1 MIILEYIL
9 NKRQL
14 KIIEILKNSTEPI
27 NSKALATDIGCS
39 TKTIQVEVKNIN
51 STLEKVKIDSIR
63 GMGYKL
69 VGDIKSI
76 DKLENNTNYNDMD
89 RVSYILKQ
97 ILTLYKNK
105 TLKLENL
112 ADDMYVS
119 LSTIKNDLK
128 EVKDILKDYNLK
140 IISKHKLGISLDGD
154 IEDLKRCI
162 LESNIKYKDLS
173 LEGFF
178 TDYVK
183 LNIGNIRLEI
193 LNNLQEENI
202 ILTDYEFN
210 NIFNYILIS
219 LSIEENKDYKSYTKD
234 YITNYQN
241 KFIKENNKENKEK
254 ILNSIEKF
262 TKNLKLATSIDLSND
277 RVFKEYL
284 YRHIKS
290 FCIKKDFGVNNQSIV
305 ANEIK
310 LKYPFAFELATIA
323 KTTLEKD
330 LDLEIDENETANI
343 AIHIGGALQRSHE
356 NINEKSLKAI
366 IVCAS
371 GVGTSMLIK
380 AKLEAKFDKKIEI
393 LKVIPSYLIDY
404 VKVLDV
410 DFIIATVPV
419 NIKGIPVINVSPFL
433 DDKEIKIIEKF
444 LDTGKIYYNINLS
457 EIFNKEL
464 FFTDLDFDNKFD
476 VINYMSNILLQ
487 KDYIDEEM
495 KNSYIDREKIATTE
509 IGNMVAIPHGAKGK
523 VFKNAV
529 AIGILKNPIPWEIGQ
544 VRLVVMLCLQKESIL
559 NYEDLFSN
567 IYKRIDSIAKV
578 ISICESKK
586 YDKFIAM
593 FKN

>member
-419 NIKGIPVINVSPFL
+419 NIKDIPVINVSPFL

-586 YDKFIAM
+586 YDKFIANS
-593 FKN
+593 F

>member
-1 MIILEYIL
+1 MEYIL

-69 VGDIKSI
+69 VGDIKSV

-419 NIKGIPVINVSPFL
+419 NIKDIPVINVSPFL

>member
-1 MIILEYIL
+1 MEYIL

-69 VGDIKSI
+69 VGDIKSV

-89 RVSYILKQ
+89 RISYILKQ

-330 LDLEIDENETANI
+330 LNLEIDENETANI

-419 NIKGIPVINVSPFL
+419 NIKDIPVINVSPFL

-529 AIGILKNPIPWEIGQ
+529 AIGILKNPIPWEVGQ

>member
-1 MIILEYIL
+1 MEYIL

-69 VGDIKSI
+69 VGDIKSV

-89 RVSYILKQ
+89 RISYILKQ

-330 LDLEIDENETANI
+330 LELEIDENETANI

>member
-1 MIILEYIL
+1 MEYFL

-69 VGDIKSI
+69 VGDIKSV

-89 RVSYILKQ
+89 RISYILKQ

-476 VINYMSNILLQ
+476 VINYMSDILL
-487 KDYIDEEM
+487 KKNYIDEEM

>member
-1 MIILEYIL
+1 MEYIL

-69 VGDIKSI
+69 VGDIKSV

-89 RVSYILKQ
+89 RISYILKQ

-128 EVKDILKDYNLK
+128 EVKDILKNYNLK

-193 LNNLQEENI
+193 LNNLQKENI

-219 LSIEENKDYKSYTKD
+219 LSIEENKDYKSYIKD

-330 LDLEIDENETANI
+330 LELEIDENETANI
-343 AIHIGGALQRSHE
+343 AIHIGGALQRSNE

-410 DFIIATVPV
+410 DFIIATVPI

-523 VFKNAV
+523 VFKNAI

>member
-1 MIILEYIL
+1 MEYIL

-69 VGDIKSI
+69 VGDIKSV

-89 RVSYILKQ
+89 RISYILKQ

-193 LNNLQEENI
+193 LNNLQKENI

-234 YITNYQN
+234 YIINYQN

-330 LDLEIDENETANI
+330 LELEIDENETANI

-544 VRLVVMLCLQKESIL
+544 VRLVIMLCLQKESIL

-586 YDKFIAM
+586 YDRFIAM

>member
-1 MIILEYIL
+1 MEYIL

-69 VGDIKSI
+69 VGDIKSV

-89 RVSYILKQ
+89 RISYILKQ

-330 LDLEIDENETANI
+330 LNLEIDENETANI

-419 NIKGIPVINVSPFL
+419 NIKDIPVINVSPFL

>member
-1 MIILEYIL
+1 MEYIL

-69 VGDIKSI
+69 VGDIKSV

-330 LDLEIDENETANI
+330 LNLEIDENETANI

-529 AIGILKNPIPWEIGQ
+529 AIGILKNPIPWEVGQ

>member
-1 MIILEYIL
+1 MEYIL

-69 VGDIKSI
+69 VGDIKSV

-356 NINEKSLKAI
+356 NINEKSLKVI

-419 NIKGIPVINVSPFL
+419 NIKDIPVINVSPFL

-529 AIGILKNPIPWEIGQ
+529 AIGILKNPIPWEVGQ

>member
-1 MIILEYIL
+1 MEYIL

-69 VGDIKSI
+69 VGDIKSV

-89 RVSYILKQ
+89 RISYILKQ

-476 VINYMSNILLQ
+476 VINYMSDILL
-487 KDYIDEEM
+487 KKNYIDEEM

-544 VRLVVMLCLQKESIL
+544 VRLVVMICLQKESIL

>member
-1 MIILEYIL
+1 MEYIL

-69 VGDIKSI
+69 VGDIKSV

-89 RVSYILKQ
+89 RISYILKQ

-419 NIKGIPVINVSPFL
+419 NIKDIPVINVSPFL

-529 AIGILKNPIPWEIGQ
+529 AIGILKNPIPWEVGQ

>member
-1 MIILEYIL
+1 MEYIL

-89 RVSYILKQ
+89 RISYILKQ

-173 LEGFF
+173 LEDFF

-343 AIHIGGALQRSHE
+343 AIHIGGALQRSRE

-419 NIKGIPVINVSPFL
+419 NIKDIPVINVSPFL

-487 KDYIDEEM
+487 KNYIDDEM

>member
-1 MIILEYIL
+1 MEYIL

-69 VGDIKSI
+69 VGDIKSV

-89 RVSYILKQ
+89 RISYILKQ

-330 LDLEIDENETANI
+330 LNLEIDENETANI

-476 VINYMSNILLQ
+476 VINYMSNILL
-487 KDYIDEEM
+487 KKNYIDEEM

>member
-1 MIILEYIL
+1 MEYIL

-69 VGDIKSI
+69 VGDIKSV

-89 RVSYILKQ
+89 RISYILKQ

-193 LNNLQEENI
+193 LNNLQKENI

-330 LDLEIDENETANI
+330 LELEIDENETANI

-529 AIGILKNPIPWEIGQ
+529 AIGILKNPIPWEVGQ

>member
-173 LEGFF
+173 LEDFF

-262 TKNLKLATSIDLSND
+262 TKNLKLATSIDLSKD

-476 VINYMSNILLQ
+476 VINYMSDILL
-487 KDYIDEEM
+487 KKNYIDEEM

>member
-1 MIILEYIL
+1 MEYIL

-69 VGDIKSI
+69 VGDIKSV

-419 NIKGIPVINVSPFL
+419 NIKDISVINVSPFL

-529 AIGILKNPIPWEIGQ
+529 AIGILKNPIPWEVGQ

>member
-1 MIILEYIL
+1 MEYIL

-69 VGDIKSI
+69 VGDIKSV

-89 RVSYILKQ
+89 RISYILKQ